1 MALRLKK
8 PFVEAVSEPNRG
20 AYFDSRKLRFSKSTV
35 NHPSRLHIAKC
46 RRGEGREILKIH
58 EKKPQF
64 FGAPSICPMSI
75 IVRNHF
81 VKVVGPGSMVYV
93 STREY
98 AVTYPHDNKVT

>member
-8 PFVEAVSEPNRG
+8 PFVEAVSEPNRE

-35 NHPSRLHIAKC
+35 NHPSRLHIAKY

-58 EKKPQF
+58 EKAQF
-64 FGAPSICPMSI
+64 FGAPSICTLSI
-75 IVRNHF
+75 IVSNHF